1 MRRQI
6 PARRIAALLALLA
19 LAAAAGCG
27 GSKTAPALAPLPGGL
42 SLEVRSSTPVNGLP
56 ISLTLVRPGSMATI
70 YVPPGGHVY
79 SLTYWS
85 RGERA
90 QAYLT
95 VPAGRKPNPL
105 FIDLHGGYYI
115 AEPGHSDDVY
125 WTREEAI
132 VNAQAHAVAFL
143 PNYVGYGP
151 SGGKVGDASE
161 DTQDVENGLQAL
173 AQIRGMRLERN
184 ATYLL
189 GFSLGGAVGMLLAG
203 QDRQV
208 RAVAL
213 DSPWPGGRMSL
224 GWYQTNYFHLN
235 RDELLGYKILT
246 RYEGSNT
253 ANRWYRRNS
262 YGCQDVHMP
271 LLIVGGTEDD
281 IVPQAMLATM
291 AANLKG
297 CGQNVEFKLFPGGH
311 SPYGGDEQALI
322 QAWFQRQGISLQL

>member
-1 MRRQI
+1 MPGTPRTDGTFQLIGGSHDPIVAPGMLRSLF
-6 PARRIAALLALLA
+6 AALRRHDRAVSLRFFPGALHWF
-19 LAAAAGCG
+19 AA
-27 GSKTAPALAPLPGGL
+27 TFP
-42 SLEVRSSTPVNGLP
+42 R
-56 ISLTLVRPGSMATI
+56 LTL
-70 YVPPGGHVY
+70 
-79 SLTYWS
+79 
-85 RGERA
+85 
-90 QAYLT
+90 
-95 VPAGRKPNPL
+95 
-105 FIDLHGGYYI
+105 
-115 AEPGHSDDVY
+115 
-125 WTREEAI
+125 
-132 VNAQAHAVAFL
+132 AQAHAVAFL

-151 SGGKVGDASE
+151 SGGKVGDAYE

-173 AQIRGMRLERN
+173 ARIRGLRVERN

-189 GFSLGGAVGMLLAG
+189 GFSIGGAVGMLLAEK
-203 QDRQV
+203 DRQV

-213 DSPWPGGRMSL
+213 DSPWPGARMSL
-224 GWYQTNYFHLN
+224 AWYQTNYFHLN

-281 IVPQAMLATM
+281 IVPQAMLTAM

-311 SPYGGDEQALI
+311 APYDGDVQALI
-322 QAWFQRQGISLQL
+322 QDWFQHQGILLQL